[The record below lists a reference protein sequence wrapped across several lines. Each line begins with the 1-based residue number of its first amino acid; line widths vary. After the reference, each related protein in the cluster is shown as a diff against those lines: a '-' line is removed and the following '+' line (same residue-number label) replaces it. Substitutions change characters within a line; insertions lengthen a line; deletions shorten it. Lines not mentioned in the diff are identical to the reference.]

1 MNRMSNSKNKYNGA
15 VPEPIINQLIEH
27 TAGGFILFYFNN
39 EDGQPENIMT
49 FDSPAHCLALQ
60 KHITDWAIALGD
72 MNVES
77 ARQNIESSV
86 MDENP
91 EDDSEDPDAI

>member
-1 MNRMSNSKNKYNGA
+1 MSNSKNKNNGS
-15 VPEPIINQLIEH
+15 VPESIINQLVEH

-39 EDGQPENIMT
+39 ENGQPENIMT

-72 MNVES
+72 MNIES
-77 ARQNIESSV
+77 ARQNIEFSV
-86 MDENP
+86 LED
-91 EDDSEDPDAI
+91 EDDEDNLEGPDSI

>member
-1 MNRMSNSKNKYNGA
+1 MSKMSKQKSKNNGS
-15 VPEPIINQLIEH
+15 VPDQIINQLVEH

-60 KHITDWAIALGD
+60 KHITDWAVALND
-72 MNVES
+72 MNIES
-77 ARQNIESSV
+77 ARFNIETSV
-86 MDENP
+86 RDEEAESG
-91 EDDSEDPDAI
+91 EDDSDVI